1 MATRR
6 YHKKRVGRKS
16 RRVGRKSRRVRGGKL
31 MKGGGLKV
39 DLTTIPDGIEGFKF
53 LNNLIRTKTGV
64 QVYKITTE
72 IKYDENDPNHL
83 LNAIMTWN
91 PIAGGMTKV
100 GSYVKATLFKPANLL
115 GFHNQTPKEE
125 FIKNITEI
133 YKEDLKLE
141 SNPEIKLSQLDNIN
155 TQDKVTLDPTGIT
168 IGTTKYTIA
177 GLPPI
182 NFVINVVKFYK
193 NLKD

>member
-6 YHKKRVGRKS
+6 YHKKRVSRKGRKVGRKS
-16 RRVGRKSRRVRGGKL
+16 RRVGGGKL

-39 DLTTIPDGIEGFKF
+39 DLNNIPTGVEGFKF

-64 QVYKITTE
+64 QVYKITT
-72 IKYDENDPNHL
+72 ITVLDTDNKIT
-83 LNAIMTWN
+83 NATMKWN

-100 GSYVKATLFKPANLL
+100 GSYVKATLFKPANLF

-141 SNPEIKLSQLDNIN
+141 GKPEVKLSQLDNIN
-155 TQDKVTLDPTGIT
+155 TQDTVTLDPTGIT
-168 IGTTKYTIA
+168 IGTTKYTINIP
-177 GLPPI
+177 LVIDVFI
-182 NFVINVVKFYK
+182 NNVVKFYK
-193 NLKD
+193 ALKD

>member
-6 YHKKRVGRKS
+6 YHKKRVSRKGRK
-16 RRVGRKSRRVRGGKL
+16 VGRKSRRVRGGKL

-39 DLTTIPDGIEGFKF
+39 DLTKIPDGVEGFKF

-64 QVYKITTE
+64 QVYKIKTE
-72 IKYDENDPNHL
+72 IKYDESDQKIL
-83 LNAIMTWN
+83 SNAIMTWE

-100 GSYVKATLFKPANLL
+100 GSYLKATLLKPANLL

-133 YKEDLKLE
+133 YKEDLKLK
-141 SNPEIKLSQLDNIN
+141 SNSNVKLSELDNIN
-155 TQDKVTLDPTGIT
+155 TQDTVTLYPTGIT
-168 IGTTKYTIA
+168 IGTTEYTIG